1 MQGTTPQP
9 HSNALSVQSKTS
21 LTASQQKL
29 AVEIN
34 LTALNSKA
42 EPERELVA
50 EFTRVFDHE
59 PPEAIEWA
67 FREWRLQSS
76 FFPAIADIAE
86 LISRW
91 HGGADHED
99 GKKIE
104 ANAAWD
110 YVNRYLHKW
119 GVDLLPL
126 YSNGKVTTPPPLDSR
141 IDYALRRI
149 GGLKALNQVDVDKM
163 PFMYRDFCEAYR
175 LAPVAELM
183 AGSLQQQ
190 FGEGKLLG
198 NIKQLGQARSLE
210 VSGKQPTTKRLLPKV
225 ERSDEWY
232 AERRA
237 KLKQMADELLA
248 KRKK

>member
-1 MQGTTPQP
+1 
-9 HSNALSVQSKTS
+9 

-59 PPEAIEWA
+59 PPEAIESA

-91 HGGADHED
+91 HGRVDHDD

-110 YVNRYLHKW
+110 YINKYLHEW
-119 GVDLLPL
+119 GVELLPRF
-126 YSNGKVTTPPPLDSR
+126 SVGGQATTPPPLDSR

-149 GGLKALNQVDVDKM
+149 GGLRALNQVDVDKM

-175 LAPVAELM
+175 LAPAAELM

-190 FGEGKLLG
+190 FGKDKLLG
-198 NIKQLGQARSLE
+198 NVKQLSVPPVQHGDR
-210 VSGKQPTTKRLLPKV
+210 RF
-225 ERSDEWY
+225 

-237 KLKQMADELLA
+237 ELKRQADELLA
-248 KRKK
+248 KRKG